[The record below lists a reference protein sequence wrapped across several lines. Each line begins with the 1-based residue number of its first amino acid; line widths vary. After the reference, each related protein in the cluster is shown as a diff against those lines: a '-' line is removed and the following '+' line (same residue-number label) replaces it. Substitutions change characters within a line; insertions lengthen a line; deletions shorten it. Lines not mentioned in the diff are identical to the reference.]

1 MPLGVRGM
9 GRWMMGGPKVRGDAH
24 LQDAVK
30 LRVFATR
37 AEEQGWVALR
47 DGDATGDDAMRG
59 AFAGGRRRL
68 RRGGVGG
75 VESRNHEG
83 GA

>member
-1 MPLGVRGM
+1 VRGM
-9 GRWMMGGPKVRGDAH
+9 GRWIMGGPKVRGDAR

-30 LRVFATR
+30 LRVIATR
-37 AEEQGWVALR
+37 AEEQEWVALR
-47 DGDATGDDAMRG
+47 GGDATGDDAMRG
-59 AFAGGRRRL
+59 AFAGGRQAVVEGGC
-68 RRGGVGG
+68 GGVGG